1 MTDLISYFP
10 KNTTPC
16 MTSVFGSR
24 LYGLSTESSDWDYKG
39 IYIPNRKSWILN
51 SYQNTASYT
60 TGDPNGKNVTGDVD
74 IDLYSIQ
81 KFIKDA
87 IKGETFAID
96 LLHAN
101 DPTITSDEWNLILE
115 NRTKFYSKNMKAFIG
130 YAAKQA
136 HKYGVKGSRLDE
148 LEKVLDFLKQH
159 DDTARLETY
168 IEELY
173 VLCKSNEFQHTRVDL
188 VFADHGQTL
197 EITGKKFGGRVRLE
211 EIVRSLQKT
220 YDEYG
225 HRAQLAKENAGI
237 DFKAVS
243 HALRA
248 SYQQRD
254 IFKDGDFEYPLKESD
269 YLLKIKKGELDFVSE
284 IQPELEQVIDE
295 VKTLASTC
303 DLPDNPDTEFWDD
316 FLLAVFEHNEER

>member
-1 MTDLISYFP
+1 MTIDIISYFP

-39 IYIPNRKSWILN
+39 IYIPDRSSWILN
-51 SYQNTASYT
+51 NYQNTASYT
-60 TGDPNGKNVTGDVD
+60 TGDPNGKNVAGDVD

-101 DPTITSDEWNLILE
+101 APTITSDTWNLILE

-148 LEKVLDFLKQH
+148 LEQVLSCLKKY
-159 DDTARLETY
+159 DKDSRLENY
-168 IEELY
+168 IFELDI
-173 VLCKSNEFQHTRVDL
+173 LCKSKQFEHTKIDL
-188 VFADHGQTL
+188 TPTEHGQSTL
-197 EITGKKFGGRVRLE
+197 LIVGKKFGSRTRLT
-211 EIVRSLQKT
+211 EIVNSLQKT

-225 HRAQLAKENAGI
+225 HRAQLAKENKGV

-254 IFKDGDFEYPLKESD
+254 IFRDGDFEYPLKESD
-269 YLLKIKKGELDFVSE
+269 YLLKVKNGELDFVSE

-295 VKTLASTC
+295 VKALASTC
-303 DLPDNPDTEFWDD
+303 DLPDNPDTEFWND
-316 FLLAVFEHNEER
+316 FLVFVFDNQ